1 MNPLPTFIVIV
12 LIFLSAATV
21 APSASS
27 SSSSSSN
34 SPASGSGSRDHEP
47 RCISVD
53 SYHTYICTDDPEASR
68 RAVASSVGGG
78 DSDKASSSSSSS
90 LGSGGGGGGD
100 GASGASSSSGHS
112 TESSPFDMDLGVEQ
126 RITGS
131 ETEQLRI
138 RNVLRKMYAYFEE
151 EVLTR
156 SEYEHVRGRC
166 KNVHELCAFWTSV
179 SECESNRGFMLEN
192 CAAACR
198 LCLLA
203 NTNMMA

>member
-1 MNPLPTFIVIV
+1 M
-12 LIFLSAATV
+12 
-21 APSASS
+21 
-27 SSSSSSN
+27 
-34 SPASGSGSRDHEP
+34 E
-47 RCISVD
+47 
-53 SYHTYICTDDPEASR
+53 
-68 RAVASSVGGG
+68 
-78 DSDKASSSSSSS
+78 
-90 LGSGGGGGGD
+90 
-100 GASGASSSSGHS
+100 
-112 TESSPFDMDLGVEQ
+112 SPFDMDLGVEQ

-138 RNVLRKMYAYFEE
+138 RNVLRKMYNYFDD

-166 KNVHELCAFWTSV
+166 KNEHELCAFWTSV
-179 SECESNRGFMLEN
+179 GECESNRGFMLEN

>member
-1 MNPLPTFIVIV
+1 MKSIIILSLSI
-12 LIFLSAATV
+12 LLFLSTIH
-21 APSASS
+21 PSI
-27 SSSSSSN
+27 SSN
-34 SPASGSGSRDHEP
+34 APTRDP
-47 RCISVD
+47 KCIAVD
-53 SYHTYICTDDPEASR
+53 SYHTYICTDNPEASR
-68 RAVASSVGGG
+68 RAVSSSFTIAGG
-78 DSDKASSSSSSS
+78 SSSSSS
-90 LGSGGGGGGD
+90 GGGGGD
-100 GASGASSSSGHS
+100 ANANPNAVM
-112 TESSPFDMDLGVEQ
+112 ESPFDMDLGVEQ

-138 RNVLRKMYAYFEE
+138 RNVLRKMYNYFDD

-166 KNVHELCAFWTSV
+166 KNEHELCAFWTSV
-179 SECESNRGFMLEN
+179 GECESNRGFMLEN

>member
-1 MNPLPTFIVIV
+1 MTTNTLFVCHKLNTVLLLGLLILLLPVKASTSNQN
-12 LIFLSAATV
+12 LDSKCV
-21 APSASS
+21 A
-27 SSSSSSN
+27 
-34 SPASGSGSRDHEP
+34 
-47 RCISVD
+47 VD
-53 SYHTYICTDDPEASR
+53 SYHTYICTDNPEASR
-68 RAVASSVGGG
+68 RAVASSFT
-78 DSDKASSSSSSS
+78 
-90 LGSGGGGGGD
+90 D
-100 GASGASSSSGHS
+100 G
-112 TESSPFDMDLGVEQ
+112 SSPFDMDLGVEQ

-138 RNVLRKMYAYFEE
+138 RNVLRKMYPYFDD

-166 KNVHELCAFWTSV
+166 KNEHELCAFWTSV
-179 SECESNRGFMLEN
+179 GECETNRGFMLEN